1 METARKM
8 WGYIRLGGGGFEGL
22 GDGWDDGLAMGG
34 ATRSETG
41 REANKT
47 CRIIGLVSLFS
58 GLAGY

>member
-1 METARKM
+1 MGLHK
-8 WGYIRLGGGGFEGL
+8 IGGGGFEGL
-22 GDGWDDGLAMGG
+22 GDGWDNGSAMGG

-47 CRIIGLVSLFS
+47 CRIIGFVSLFS